1 MGFLGNLTGW
11 HLLAIVFLVL
21 LLFGAPKLPGLAKS
35 VGQSMKIFKNEVKSD
50 KVDGDHAAA
59 ADAQVPTQQHAAQ
72 QAPVQ
77 QAAAQPVQQAP
88 APQPVAQPY
97 VAPQAQQAPQA
108 EPAPVLSAP
117 PVQPAPH
124 GEATSA
130 GAQNAESHQKN

>member
-1 MGFLGNLTGW
+1 MGIFGNLTGW

-35 VGQSMKIFKNEVKSD
+35 VGQSLKIFKNEVKSD

-59 ADAQVPTQQHAAQ
+59 ADAQVPTQQPTAQ

-77 QAAAQPVQQAP
+77 QAPAQ
-88 APQPVAQPY
+88 QPVAQPY
-97 VAPQAQQAPQA
+97 VAPQAPQA

>member
-1 MGFLGNLTGW
+1 MGIFGNLTGW

-35 VGQSMKIFKNEVKSD
+35 VGQSLKIFKNEVKSD

-59 ADAQVPTQQHAAQ
+59 ADAQVPTQQPAAQVPTQQPVQ

-77 QAAAQPVQQAP
+77 QAPVQQP
-88 APQPVAQPY
+88 AAQPY
-97 VAPQAQQAPQA
+97 VAPQAPQA